1 MGVLRGSVVLG
12 AVAVGVLL
20 VGPAAWAEPV
30 PGATSSAPRG
40 ESPGAPTA
48 IPEPVTTPPA
58 TTTPTTTTPTT
69 TTPTSSPAT
78 TSPAPPTATSQPAT
92 SQPATPTASPTAA
105 PTGTAPGGAVTGTA
119 VADCSAEQVVFT
131 VVNGTGAGIT
141 AGITAS
147 GAPPFRTFPVPAGE
161 QRVVRLSPGTGPFQY
176 TLQQVNPTRVL
187 ATVDGFFSCPSRR
200 DLAIPATS
208 GRPATVSGVCA
219 VAVFLTGGGPAHG
232 RVTVTGDTGLTYT
245 SAAGYAGPDQFDYA
259 CLTSEGVFGTVFVQ
273 VHAAATGTVEPTRP
287 AAVVQPTEPP
297 PSAGALASTGSDS
310 AGIAASG
317 AALVLAGALLL
328 GGLGLTRRAQR
339 GGRFWS

>member
-1 MGVLRGSVVLG
+1 
-12 AVAVGVLL
+12 
-20 VGPAAWAEPV
+20 
-30 PGATSSAPRG
+30 
-40 ESPGAPTA
+40 
-48 IPEPVTTPPA
+48 
-58 TTTPTTTTPTT
+58 
-69 TTPTSSPAT
+69 
-78 TSPAPPTATSQPAT
+78 
-92 SQPATPTASPTAA
+92 
-105 PTGTAPGGAVTGTA
+105 VTGTA

-131 VVNGTGAGIT
+131 VVNGTGGGIT
-141 AGITAS
+141 AGIAAF

-161 QRVVRLSPGTGPFQY
+161 QRVVRLSPGTGPFHY
-176 TLQQVNPTRVL
+176 TLQQVHPTRVL

-200 DLAIPATS
+200 DLAVPATS

-245 SAAGYAGPDQFDYA
+245 SDAGYAGPDQFDYA

-273 VHAAATGTVEPTRP
+273 VHPAAAGTVGPTRP
-287 AAVVQPTEPP
+287 AAVVQPTGPP
-297 PSAGALASTGSDS
+297 PSAGPLASTGSDS

-328 GGLGLTRRAQR
+328 GGLALTRRAQR

>member
-12 AVAVGVLL
+12 AVAAGVLL

-30 PGATSSAPRG
+30 PGATTSAPSG
-40 ESPGAPTA
+40 GSPGASTA
-48 IPEPVTTPPA
+48 IPV
-58 TTTPTTTTPTT
+58 PTTTTPTT
-69 TTPTSSPAT
+69 TSPTSSPAT
-78 TSPAPPTATSQPAT
+78 SSPASPSPTASPTSEPA
-92 SQPATPTASPTAA
+92 SPTPTASPTAA

-131 VVNGTGAGIT
+131 VVNGTGGGIT
-141 AGITAS
+141 AGIAAF

-161 QRVVRLSPGTGPFQY
+161 QRVVRLSPGAGPFQF
-176 TLQQVNPTRVL
+176 TLQQVNPTRLL

-245 SAAGYAGPDQFDYA
+245 SDAGYAGPDQFDYA